1 MKTIITAVIATL
13 VVATGTLSASAGK
26 ELQDAVRAGAVIH
39 PLGVWGANDETVGKS
54 GS

>member
-1 MKTIITAVIATL
+1 ML
-13 VVATGTLSASAGK
+13 VATDTLSTSTGK

-54 GS
+54 GR